1 MAPAEAKVLEAPPV
15 GAGEA
20 ADEGLDP
27 ALLPVPAVAA
37 LVGEPA
43 VELAADSTESVAVL
57 TASVEAAG
65 TVLRGHDGLA
75 LSTTAQG
82 GSGLKRHSRST
93 VLDSEEVGSDK
104 RAETALSH
112 VAGKVPR
119 PSCGACRAEVGWRG
133 ERARLLKEEPR
144 VSVRAGA
151 GQRTGACD
159 RACIR
164 GERSFS
170 SGQYRSH
177 QAKAATHQRSS

>member
-1 MAPAEAKVLEAPPV
+1 MAPAGAKVLEAPPV

-43 VELAADSTESVAVL
+43 VELAADSIESVAVL

-65 TVLRGHDGLA
+65 TVLRRHDGLA

-82 GSGLKRHSRST
+82 GSGLKRHSRSA

-104 RAETALSH
+104 RAETALGH
-112 VAGKVPR
+112 VASKVPGAG
-119 PSCGACRAEVGWRG
+119 CGAGRAEVGWRC
-133 ERARLLKEEPR
+133 ERARLLKEEPC
-144 VSVRAGA
+144 VSVRASA
-151 GQRTGACD
+151 
-159 RACIR
+159 
-164 GERSFS
+164 GERARAYECACKGLALARGVPLAS
-170 SGQYRSH
+170 S
-177 QAKAATHQRSS
+177 ATATHRRSS